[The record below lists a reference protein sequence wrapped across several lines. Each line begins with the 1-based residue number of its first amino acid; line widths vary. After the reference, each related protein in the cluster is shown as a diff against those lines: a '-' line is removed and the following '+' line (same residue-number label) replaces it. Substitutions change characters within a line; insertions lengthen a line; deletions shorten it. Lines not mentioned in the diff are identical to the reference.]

1 MVYIREFS
9 LLSEKGSFCDITA
22 SVKETIKDSGIRNG
36 IAVVEAAHSTA
47 SVLKI
52 AEYDEGIVEDI
63 VREMRR
69 MIPARINFTHQ
80 SSPEDS
86 AGHIKSAL
94 FGSSLSL
101 IVKDG
106 ELICDNKQSICFA
119 DYDGPRNRNYSVCV
133 YGT

>member
-9 LLSEKGSFCDITA
+9 LVTGKASVTDITA
-22 SVKETIKDSGIRNG
+22 SVNEAVAESGIRNG

-52 AEYDEGIVEDI
+52 TDHGEGVIEDI
-63 VREMRR
+63 VKEMRR
-69 MIPARINFTHQ
+69 MIPARINFDQ
-80 SSPEDS
+80 QAAPEDA

-106 ELICDNKQSICFA
+106 RLLCDGKQHICFA
-119 DYDGPRNRNYSVCV
+119 EYDGPRNRTYSVCV
-133 YGT
+133 SGE